1 MKFGDWVEVSAV
13 LRRKR
18 GNPNTW
24 ERQACIPFKAIFLGT
39 RTLWDSKW
47 QNEGPPDYDAYVEN
61 TNPTKGVV
69 VCQKNRKP
77 VYVRVEDCKVI
88 LNPDIDKLVS
98 GISDILSEY
107 NHFI

>member
-24 ERQACIPFKAIFLGT
+24 ERQACVPFKAIFLGT

-47 QNEGPPDYDAYVEN
+47 ETSYVGGSDPESYINN
-61 TNPTKGVV
+61 TNPTKGAV

-77 VYVRVEDCKVI
+77 VYVRAEDCKVI
-88 LNPDIDKLVS
+88 LNPDIDKLIT
-98 GISDILSEY
+98 GITDILRQV
-107 NHFI
+107 